1 MFNSWAGRRGD
12 EVQPLGIN
20 HAPTTTGN
28 AGVSAGRTTDAAT
41 TTARQLR
48 ADARRNR
55 EKVLRAADE
64 MLAAHGADASIDDI
78 ASRAGVGVGTV
89 YRNFPT
95 KEALWEALL
104 VARMEVLVETA
115 KTAAAADDPG
125 EAFIA
130 FVRRASDEFVNSKA
144 LADAMGSAGIECG
157 AAKREVSDRLLE
169 AVQGLLDRAQ
179 ATARV
184 RPDVTVADISAFLL
198 SLGQVDPSVMDA
210 AQRSR
215 CVALLCD
222 SLLVGARSLLPQ
234 GNSGNPATGD
244 QAL

>member
-1 MFNSWAGRRGD
+1 MSTATPAD
-12 EVQPLGIN
+12 V
-20 HAPTTTGN
+20 
-28 AGVSAGRTTDAAT
+28 AGVSTDAAT
-41 TTARQLR
+41 HEATAPVRVLR

-55 EKVLRAADE
+55 EKVLRAADQL
-64 MLAAHGADASIDDI
+64 LAAHGTDVCIDAI

-104 VARMEVLVETA
+104 VARMEVLVDA
-115 KTAAAADDPG
+115 ARTAAEADDAG
-125 EAFIA
+125 EAFVA

-144 LADAMGSAGIECG
+144 LADAMVSAGLDCG
-157 AAKREVSDRLLE
+157 AAKRGVSDRLLE

-179 ATARV
+179 EAGLV
-184 RPDVTVADISAFLL
+184 RPDVTVADVSALML

-210 AQRSR
+210 SQRSR

-222 SLLVGARSLLPQ
+222 SLLVGTRSLLPR
-234 GNSGNPATGD
+234 GNTD
-244 QAL
+244 